1 MKKIWIKIKYKVGMI
16 YMDIKQLKYFLA
28 IAEEEQITGASKRLN
43 MAQPPLS
50 QQLKNLEDELGVKL
64 VERGSRKIK
73 LTDAG
78 KVLRN
83 RAEQIIELTETTFK
97 EVKDFTKGLQG
108 TLCIGTVSSSGATLV
123 PQRIVNFNK
132 RYPGINFEIW
142 EGNTYKILEILN
154 SGVIEIGIVRT
165 PFNMENLECIC
176 LEPEPM
182 VAVSSKKVDW
192 GIRGAYICLEN
203 LIDKPLIIY
212 RRFEKI
218 ILEACQS
225 KGFEPKMRCKN
236 DDARTTLLWADA
248 GLGVAIVPKTAVA
261 LMKSNNLVYSQIN
274 EENLKT
280 QIAAIWMK
288 NRYISTAAKNFL
300 ETFKE

>member
-1 MKKIWIKIKYKVGMI
+1 
-16 YMDIKQLKYFLA
+16 MDIKQLRYFLA
-28 IAEEEQITGASKRLN
+28 IAEEEQITGASKKLN

-108 TLCIGTVSSSGATLV
+108 TLSIGTVSSSGATLV

-132 RYPGINFEIW
+132 RYPSINFEIW

-182 VAVSSKKVDW
+182 VAVSSKKIDW
-192 GIRGAYICLEN
+192 GIKEPYICLED

-218 ILEACQS
+218 ILEACQN
-225 KGFEPKMRCKN
+225 KGFEPKVLCKN

-261 LMKSNNLVYSQIN
+261 LVQSNNLIYSQIN
-274 EENLKT
+274 EESLKT